1 MSKRLLIMHIEDN
14 DDHAEL
20 VAEVISQSKM
30 ACDIIRLTDAEAA
43 TGYLLNNAEPEPDR
57 TLKMPDLILLDL
69 SLPGISG
76 LDFLER
82 LRSDRLTTAV
92 PVVVLTT
99 SDRENEINAA
109 YQKGANSYI
118 VKPTRYE
125 EFVVKLAE
133 MNMYWGETAEVPDS
147 ATLRPLA

>member
-30 ACDIIRLTDAEAA
+30 ACDIIRLADAEAA
-43 TGYLLNNAEPEPDR
+43 TGYLLDGTEPEPDR
-57 TLKMPDLILLDL
+57 TLKLPDLILLDL

-82 LRSDRLTTAV
+82 LRGDRLTVAV

-99 SDRENEINAA
+99 SDRENEIKAA

-118 VKPTRYE
+118 VKPARYE

-147 ATLRPLA
+147 AIVAPLV

>member
-30 ACDIIRLTDAEAA
+30 ACDIIRLSDAEAA
-43 TGYLLNNAEPEPDR
+43 TGYLLDRAEPEPDR
-57 TLKMPDLILLDL
+57 TLKLPDLILLDL

-82 LRSDRLTTAV
+82 LRSDQLTTAV

-99 SDRENEINAA
+99 SDRENEIKAA

-118 VKPTRYE
+118 VKPARYE

-147 ATLRPLA
+147 AALAPLS